1 MAYST
6 VLIIPAALRDDANL
20 LGAAL
25 GHGPNNYT
33 VPIPPD
39 APPTHYGAH
48 TSATDEFFAIIAAA
62 QGGSLPALD
71 WPAHGLT
78 PARVGADMAALV
90 VSAPGSPLDPEG
102 TPYATPSEH
111 FARATDKFSAA

>member
-33 VPIPPD
+33 VPIPSDGPV
-39 APPTHYGAH
+39 THWVGHSYPGE
-48 TSATDEFFAIIAAA
+48 DFFALVAAA

-78 PARVGADMAALV
+78 PARVGAVMAALV